1 MHRTGFKAENALT
14 TSVPAS
20 NATSGPYP
28 GGEISLHR
36 PGIERN
42 DMLPRVKLEIPSAN
56 SANSANYATPRPH
69 VGAGHLGESTN
80 ASMSLDE
87 KDDRDNESTVS
98 PTDEREG
105 TAGPDDSQR
114 SQSLEKKKMK
124 RFR

>member
-1 MHRTGFKAENALT
+1 MHRTGLKAENALT

-20 NATSGPYP
+20 NAASGPYP
-28 GGEISLHR
+28 GGEISLQR
-36 PGIERN
+36 PGIERH

-56 SANSANYATPRPH
+56 SANYAMPRLH
-69 VGAGHLGESTN
+69 DGAGHLGESTN

-114 SQSLEKKKMK
+114 SPSLEKKKMK